1 MRHPMEAPITH
12 LMAAAGRKG
21 DSHVGHLTAGDVVI
35 PREVAMRDP
44 SILMKLKKNMEEGGG
59 DYRTHIVGSGYENR
73 NPHTGAPEFNWLS
86 GILKTVL
93 KSAPSVAGAVIGNT
107 LLPGVGG
114 ALGAAAGS
122 KLSGGSNT
130 QALLSAGGTYL
141 GSQFLGGAPGDIAGN
156 LTTSSIPGASSLG
169 EGLANGSL
177 GTAGSA
183 LGASSFGSL
192 VGGLEG
198 QSIAGLVGGAGA
210 APAADTPAPNVGGP
224 KNADLPT
231 SAPKAASLPSSLSG
245 FNGLDSLQQGTG
257 IATQGVYGGG
267 TSGDESN
274 YFTNLLQRQLID
286 DKGGYNDY
294 GSNVNP
300 TEESYLHNNLGL
312 QFDPNT
318 PSLLQA
324 IANKQ
329 AAQPA

>member
-21 DSHVGHLTAGDVVI
+21 DDQVGHLTCGDVVI
-35 PREVAMRDP
+35 PREVAMADP
-44 SILMKLKKNMEEGGG
+44 SILMKLKKGMEDAGG
-59 DYRTHIVGSGYENR
+59 DYRTHIVGSGYEHR
-73 NPHTGAPEFNWLS
+73 NPHTGAPEFNFLS
-86 GILKTVL
+86 NILKTVL
-93 KSAPSVAGAVIGNT
+93 KAAPAVVGSVAG
-107 LLPGVGG
+107 GVLGG
-114 ALGAAAGS
+114 PAGAAAGAAAGS

-130 QALLSAGGTYL
+130 QALLSAGGSYL
-141 GSQFLGGAPGDIAGN
+141 GGEFLGGGSGDVAGN
-156 LTTSSIPGASSLG
+156 LTTSSIPGAASLG

-177 GTAGSA
+177 GSAGSA
-183 LGASSFGSL
+183 LGAAAFGPLSGAL
-192 VGGLEG
+192 TG
-198 QSIAGLVGGAGA
+198 QTIAGLVGGAGA
-210 APAADTPAPNVGGP
+210 QPASELPAPNVSGP

-245 FNGLDSLQQGTG
+245 FSGLDALQQGSG
-257 IATQGVYGGG
+257 IATQGLYGGG
-267 TSGDESN
+267 TSNDEQN

-294 GSNVNP
+294 SSNVNP
-300 TEESYLHNNLGL
+300 TEESYLHNDLGL

-318 PSLLQA
+318 QSLLQS